1 MTNSRPSRL
10 LIVDDNEMNRDMLA
24 RRLMRKGYAVGVA
37 ENAQELLE
45 RVKEDTVDLVLLD
58 IEMPNISG
66 LDALQRLRDHYSA
79 AELPIIMVTAKTQ
92 SDDIVK
98 ALDLGANDYL
108 TKPIDF
114 PVAVAR
120 IGTQLSH
127 KHAQEALKE
136 SEERY
141 SLAARGSND
150 GLWDWN
156 LSSNVVHFSPR
167 WKAMLGYQEGEID
180 DRPSEW
186 FDRIHDADRERVKD
200 EITAHQ
206 KGLTPHFQSEHRVL
220 HKDGT
225 FRWMLSRG
233 VAVHDA
239 SGNALRMA
247 GSQTDITEGKVSD
260 PLTGLPNRLLF
271 IDRVGRLIKH
281 TKRRKDQL
289 FAVLFMD
296 LDGFKMVNDSMGHL
310 AGDQLLLG
318 VANRLEKCLRS
329 TDTVARL
336 GETFTVAR
344 LGGDEFTVL
353 LDDIKDPSDAKSA
366 ADRMM
371 KALVPPFIL
380 GGKEVFTSVSI
391 GIALSNVGYEQPEE
405 MLRDAD
411 TAMYRAK
418 SLGKARYE
426 VFDAD
431 MRASV
436 MARLQLETDMRRA
449 LERGEFRN
457 FYQPIVA
464 LASGEIAGFEA
475 LLRWEHPTRGLLG
488 PGEFIPVA
496 EETGLIRE
504 LGWWNLREACR
515 QISKWRAGTSAHR
528 HLTISVN
535 LSAKQF
541 LQPRLVEDIGKLL
554 AELSLPPEALKLEI
568 TESTVMGDPTAA
580 VEMLQHIKSLGIQ
593 LAIDDFGTGY
603 SSLSYLHRFP
613 LDTLKIDRSF
623 ISDMGNDGEGMEIA
637 RTILPMANNLRL
649 DVVAEGVETIQQ
661 VALLKK
667 LHCKYGQG
675 FYFSR
680 PLSAEGTAE
689 LLAGELT
696 WQTCEHTR

>member
-1 MTNSRPSRL
+1 MTNSRPARL

-24 RRLMRKGYAVGVA
+24 RRLLRKGYVVGLA
-37 ENAQELLE
+37 ENAKELLE
-45 RVKEDTVDLVLLD
+45 RVKQDAVDLVLLD
-58 IEMPNISG
+58 IEMPDISG
-66 LDALQRLRDHYSA
+66 LDALQALRERYSA
-79 AELPIIMVTAKTQ
+79 ADLPIIMVTAKAQ

-127 KHAQEALKE
+127 KYAHEALKE

-141 SLAARGSND
+141 ALAARGSND

-156 LSSNVVHFSPR
+156 LPANVVHFSPR
-167 WKAMLGYQEGEID
+167 WKAMLGYQEGEIG
-180 DRPSEW
+180 DRPEEW
-186 FDRIHDADRERVKD
+186 FDRIHDADRGRVKE
-200 EITAHQ
+200 EIAAHQ
-206 KGLTPHFQSEHRVL
+206 KSLTPHFESEHRVL
-220 HKDGT
+220 HKDGS

-271 IDRVGRLIKH
+271 IDRVGRLVKH

-296 LDGFKMVNDSMGHL
+296 LDGFKMINDSMGHL
-310 AGDQLLLG
+310 VGDQLLVG

-353 LDDIKDPSDAKSA
+353 LDDIKDPGDAKRA

-371 KALVPPFIL
+371 KALAAPFIL

-391 GIALSNVGYEQPEE
+391 GIALSNSAYEQPEE
-405 MLRDAD
+405 ILRDAD

-436 MARLQLETDMRRA
+436 MARLQLETDLRRA

-457 FYQPIVA
+457 FYQPIVT
-464 LASGEIAGFEA
+464 LVSGEIAGLEA
-475 LLRWEHPTRGLLG
+475 LLRWQHPTRGLLG
-488 PGEFIPVA
+488 PIEFIPVA

-515 QISKWRAGTSAHR
+515 QISEWRASSVAHR
-528 HLTISVN
+528 HLTVSVN

-541 LQPRLVEDIGKLL
+541 LQPKLVEDIRKLL
-554 AELSLPPEALKLEI
+554 SELALPPEALKLEI
-568 TESTVMGDPTAA
+568 TESTVMGDPSGA
-580 VEMLQHIKSLGIQ
+580 VEMLQQIKTLGIR

-623 ISDMGNDGEGMEIA
+623 ISGMGDDGEGMEIA

-661 VALLKK
+661 VTLLKK
-667 LHCKYGQG
+667 LQCKYGQG
-675 FYFSR
+675 YYFSK
-680 PLSAEGTAE
+680 PLSAEGTAA
-689 LLAGELT
+689 LLAGDLT
-696 WQTCEHTR
+696 WQACEQTK

>member
-1 MTNSRPSRL
+1 MMNARQSRL

-24 RRLMRKGYAVGVA
+24 RWLARKGYVIGQA
-37 ENAQELLE
+37 ENAQDLPQ
-45 RVKEDTVDLVLLD
+45 RVKQDVVDLVLLD
-58 IEMPNISG
+58 IEMPDISG
-66 LDALQRLRDHYSA
+66 LDALKTLREHYSP

-92 SDDIVK
+92 SEDIVK

-114 PVAVAR
+114 AVAVAR

-127 KHAQEALKE
+127 KKAQEALKE

-141 SLAARGSND
+141 ALAARGSND

-156 LSSNVVHFSPR
+156 LAANFVHFSPW
-167 WKAMLGYQEGEID
+167 WKANLGYQEGEIGE
-180 DRPSEW
+180 RPEEW
-186 FDRIHDADRERVKD
+186 FDRIHDADRERVKK
-200 EITAHQ
+200 EIAAHQ
-206 KGLTPHFQSEHRVL
+206 KGLTPHFESEHRVL
-220 HKDGT
+220 HKDGS

-271 IDRVGRLIKH
+271 IDRVGRLVKH

-296 LDGFKMVNDSMGHL
+296 LDGFKMINDSMGHL
-310 AGDQLLLG
+310 VGDQLLVG

-336 GETFTVAR
+336 GENFTVAR

-353 LDDIKDPSDAKSA
+353 LDDIKDPGDAKRA

-371 KALVPPFIL
+371 KALAAPFIL

-391 GIALSNVGYEQPEE
+391 GIALSNSAYEQPEDI
-405 MLRDAD
+405 LRDAD

-436 MARLQLETDMRRA
+436 LARLQLETDLRRA

-457 FYQPIVA
+457 FYQPIVT
-464 LASGEIAGFEA
+464 LVSGEIAGFEA
-475 LLRWEHPTRGLLG
+475 LLRWQHPTRGLLG
-488 PGEFIPVA
+488 PIEFIPVA

-515 QISKWRAGTSAHR
+515 QINEWRTGAHR

-541 LQPRLVEDIGKLL
+541 LQPKLVEDIKELL
-554 AELSLPPEALKLEI
+554 GDLALPPEALKLEI

-580 VEMLQHIKSLGIQ
+580 VGMLQHIKSLGIQ

-623 ISDMGNDGEGMEIA
+623 ISSMGDDGEGMEIA

-675 FYFSR
+675 YYFSR
-680 PLSAEGTAE
+680 PLSAEGTAA
-689 LLAGELT
+689 LLAGDLT
-696 WQTCEHTR
+696 WQACEQTK